1 MITVKD
7 SNDNEIL
14 KPKLIS
20 QTKDVSK
27 KTSSGQLEKSRKSKK
42 SDKKSLV
49 TVNSIMESVNISNK
63 VDSTVKSK
71 KNNDLNN
78 VLSN

>member
-7 SNDNEIL
+7 SNDNEVL

-27 KTSSGQLEKSRKSKK
+27 KTSQLETSRKSKI

-49 TVNSIMESVNISNK
+49 TVSSILESVNISNK
-63 VDSTVKSK
+63 VYSTVKSK